1 MRDARGYP
9 VSTQPGV
16 ALGAAEHALWQ
27 MMSFYGTPLD
37 DLAAARAEDPQ
48 WLLPPLMQCGF
59 LLSLTEP
66 SVLPEARRVLA
77 ACEPHMPSAW
87 KRCSSMRK
95 PKPPAAKPSP
105 AARACL
111 AKPATPLTEHW
122 AARFAAAAH
131 PST

>member
-1 MRDARGYP
+1 MRDARGNP
-9 VSTQPGV
+9 VSTQSGA
-16 ALGAAEHALWQ
+16 ALAAAEHALWR
-27 MMSFYGTPLD
+27 MMSFYGKPLD

-87 KRCSSMRK
+87 KSCSSVRK
-95 PKPPAAKPSP
+95 LKPPAAKPSP
-105 AARACL
+105 AARAC
-111 AKPATPLTEHW
+111 PGPCMRW
-122 AARFAAAAH
+122 RM
-131 PST
+131 